1 MLISRKKDFILLQ
14 LTDAKAFY
22 VDHSQTW
29 LIFASGTKEMDRQTP
44 PLTRSAVA
52 NDVSISMEDIP
63 DIKVEPRDY
72 IISSSSSSE
81 ESFSTRDCVDETDLD
96 EMEEEEQ
103 EPEEEEMEEEVSRLS
118 HIF

>member
-72 IISSSSSSE
+72 IVSSSSSSE
-81 ESFSTRDCVDETDLD
+81 ECFTDCVDETDLD

-103 EPEEEEMEEEVSRLS
+103 EPEEEEMEEEVSWLS